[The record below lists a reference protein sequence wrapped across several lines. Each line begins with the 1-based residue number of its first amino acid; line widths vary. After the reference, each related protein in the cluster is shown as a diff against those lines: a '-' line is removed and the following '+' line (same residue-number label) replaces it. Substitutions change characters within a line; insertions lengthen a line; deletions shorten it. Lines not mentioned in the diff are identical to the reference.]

1 MKGRPV
7 WIPASVGVRA
17 QKIYQEAYEKDRRR
31 PGFTVDGIHYALEH
45 YGIPFLYDEP
55 VWREI
60 ADAPLNEINPFSFM
74 SIKPVSPKPYPSSKL
89 LPSDDGPL
97 PRNLNRIPGNGV
109 RQAKEASRGREHARR
124 STCPSSP
131 NDDRS
136 TLNATLSNRG

>member
-55 VWREI
+55 VWRNI
-60 ADAPLNEINPFSFM
+60 ADAPLNEPLKFYVNQAGFTQAVP
-74 SIKPVSPKPYPSSKL
+74 KQQASPKS
-89 LPSDDGPL
+89 
-97 PRNLNRIPGNGV
+97 
-109 RQAKEASRGREHARR
+109 QAFPKRRRASPKK
-124 STCPSSP
+124 S
-131 NDDRS
+131 
-136 TLNATLSNRG
+136 